1 MTHLLGPFRGA
12 GRYTHRSGRLQRLL
26 VSGDTALMS
35 GGGPGLRTLG
45 GAHELVG
52 RDSEL
57 GVLDTALRAARAGA
71 PSLTLVGGELGI
83 GKTRLMVEL
92 EEHARRAGMCV
103 MAGAC
108 VALEAGEMPYASL
121 AAGLGGVSQGTLHGA
136 LEDMW
141 PAARAQLAHAFPS
154 IAIDTPPTPP
164 AMGDEPREQR
174 FHEFLAELLEALCR
188 RDGLLLILEDFQW
201 ADGATR
207 DFVRVLAQRL
217 RRQRLAV
224 MITYR
229 PEQTHLR
236 RRDEG
241 SALGREAGDLVSRV
255 LADLRARAQHLELGG
270 LAPEPLRALLVGMGL
285 GEPSADVIDLASGNP
300 LFARELFLARID
312 GRERL
317 SGTVEELLRT
327 RLNGLT
333 ATAQRL
339 VVTAAVVG
347 RPAGQALLARA
358 AGLAGDDERDVV
370 REALECGVL
379 VRPPGADRDALS
391 FRHDILRELAYDDM
405 PSQDRSELHHA
416 VADAMEASGAAQ
428 GAAELASH
436 WARAGESRRA
446 AAAWVRAAEES
457 CRSYA
462 FRDAFRQYQRALEIA
477 DAAVGAPPW
486 NRGEVSCRAADVGRF
501 AGLREPAIK
510 LAAAALAD
518 ADGTGRRDLRAALHE
533 VLGRCAAFD
542 FAQAVESFSA
552 ARGLLPASRVRD
564 RARLLAAEARAHSAM
579 GHWDAAFALGTEALA
594 LTQGSGHVEEAH
606 ARTALGLA
614 LAFRGDPEGG
624 AEHLRMAGAISGA
637 AGDAEAELRAALYLG
652 EALRL
657 SGEFEGALTVMV
669 EGTERAGQLGMENLF
684 GHYMMLNSAQ
694 DWFQLGEWDVAEAR
708 LQAVADRAPMEWNA
722 LMRDLVT
729 AHLALGRGTVGE
741 AQRAAEAAA
750 GLFAKRQPAEFAG
763 EVYAVRAELA
773 LLLGEHER
781 ARALIQEG
789 LKWAT
794 SPGELLY
801 AAPLF
806 PLGARIEAE
815 LRIVA
820 PERAAP
826 ARAGELLGALDELLG
841 ASTVRPPPTAV
852 AHRTSCLA
860 ERRRADGEADPAAW
874 SRAASAWAALRMP
887 FPTAYARVR
896 QAEASLARNRD
907 VAAARG
913 LLSES
918 ASVARRLGAAPL
930 EELAATVAAQ
940 AGMSLDQ
947 RAAAVPRPRFERVEL
962 DLTRRELEVLA
973 LLARGCSNREISE
986 EFVLSPRTV
995 ETHVQRIFMKLDVHN
1010 RTSATLRAQELGLV
1024 GRPEAAVLKFP

>member
-1 MTHLLGPFRGA
+1 MLDA
-12 GRYTHRSGRLQRLL
+12 
-26 VSGDTALMS
+26 ALS
-35 GGGPGLRTLG
+35 
-45 GAHELVG
+45 
-52 RDSEL
+52 
-57 GVLDTALRAARAGA
+57 AARAGA

-83 GKTRLMVEL
+83 GKTRLLVEV
-92 EEHARRAGMCV
+92 EVHARREGMCV

-121 AAGLGGVSQGTLHGA
+121 AAGLGGVAQGTLHGA

-141 PAARAQLAHAFPS
+141 PAARAQLAHAFPT
-154 IAIDTPPTPP
+154 IAIDAPP
-164 AMGDEPREQR
+164 APPVMGDEPREQR
-174 FHEFLAELLEALCR
+174 FHEFLVELLEALCR
-188 RDGLLLILEDFQW
+188 RDALLLILEDFQW
-201 ADGATR
+201 ADVATR

-229 PEQTHLR
+229 PEQAHLR
-236 RRDEG
+236 RREG
-241 SALGREAGDLVSRV
+241 GTALGRDAGDPVSHV
-255 LADLRARAQHLELGG
+255 LADLRARARHLELGG
-270 LAPEPLRALLVGMGL
+270 LEPEPLRALLANMGL
-285 GEPSADVIDLASGNP
+285 GAPSAGVIDRASGNP
-300 LFARELFLARID
+300 LFARELFLARLD
-312 GRERL
+312 GRDRL
-317 SGTVEELLRT
+317 SGTVEELLRL

-333 ATAQRL
+333 PAAHRL

-347 RPAGQALLARA
+347 RPAAPALLARA
-358 AGLAGDDERDVV
+358 AGLSDDEERAVV
-370 REALECGVL
+370 GEALDRGVL
-379 VRPPGADRDALS
+379 VRPPGAGRDVLS
-391 FRHDILRELAYDDM
+391 FRHDILRELAYDDL
-405 PSQDRSELHHA
+405 PSHDCSELHRA
-416 VADAMEASGAAQ
+416 VADAMEARGAAQ

-436 WARAGESRRA
+436 WARAGESERA

-457 CRSYA
+457 CRAYA
-462 FRDAFRQYQRALEIA
+462 FRDAFTQYQRALRIA
-477 DAAVGAPPW
+477 DAAVGAPSW

-501 AGLREPAIK
+501 AGLREAAIK
-510 LAAAALAD
+510 LAAAALTD
-518 ADGTGRRDLRAALHE
+518 ADRAGHRDLRAALHE

-542 FAQAVESFSA
+542 FAHAAESFSA

-579 GHWDAAFALGTEALA
+579 GHWDAAVALGTEALG
-594 LTQGSGHVEEAH
+594 LTHGSGYVEEAH

-614 LAFRGDPEGG
+614 LAFLGDPDGG
-624 AEHLRMAGAISGA
+624 AEHLRTAGAISGA

-669 EGTERAGQLGMENLF
+669 DGTERAGQLGMENLF

-708 LQAVADRAPMEWNA
+708 LEAVAERAPMEWNA

-729 AHLALGRGTVGE
+729 AHLALGRGTGVE
-741 AQRAAEAAA
+741 AQRAVEAAA
-750 GLFAKRQPAEFAG
+750 GLFAKRQPPEFAG
-763 EVYAVRAELA
+763 EVYALRAELA

-794 SPGELLY
+794 GPAELLY

-806 PLGARIEAE
+806 PLGARVEAE
-815 LRIVA
+815 LRVVA
-820 PERAAP
+820 PEQAAP
-826 ARAGELLGALDELLG
+826 ARARELLGALDELLSG
-841 ASTVRPPPTAV
+841 SAGRPPPTAV
-852 AHRTSCLA
+852 AHRASCFA
-860 ERRRADGEADPAAW
+860 ERRRAEGEADPAAW

-896 QAEASLARNRD
+896 QAEASLARDRD
-907 VAAARG
+907 VPAARG

-918 ASVARRLGAAPL
+918 ASTARRLGAAPL
-930 EELAATVAAQ
+930 EALAATVAAHS
-940 AGMSLDQ
+940 GLSLDE
-947 RAAAVPRPRFERVEL
+947 RAAAVPAPRPERAEL

-973 LLARGCSNREISE
+973 RLARGCSNREISE

-1010 RTSATLRAQELGLV
+1010 RTSATLRAQALGLV
-1024 GRPEAAVLKFP
+1024 GRPEAAVLRFL